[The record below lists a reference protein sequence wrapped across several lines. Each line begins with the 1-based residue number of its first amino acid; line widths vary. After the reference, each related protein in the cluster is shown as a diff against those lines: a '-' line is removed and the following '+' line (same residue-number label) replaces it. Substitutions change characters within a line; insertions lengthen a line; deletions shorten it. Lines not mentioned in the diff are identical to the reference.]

1 MGLEANIRHVTPYV
15 PGEQPRQ
22 KVIKLNTN
30 ENPYPP
36 APGAMEMLHQM
47 DPEKLRMYPD
57 PEIKMLTECLA
68 SRYQVRPEQVFVGV
82 GSDDVLA
89 ISFLTFFNN
98 GKPVLFPDITYSFY
112 KV

>member
-57 PEIKMLTECLA
+57 PEIKMLPAVIRCGRSRCLWA
-68 SRYQVRPEQVFVGV
+68 LGRTMCWP
-82 GSDDVLA
+82 
-89 ISFLTFFNN
+89 
-98 GKPVLFPDITYSFY
+98 
-112 KV
+112 